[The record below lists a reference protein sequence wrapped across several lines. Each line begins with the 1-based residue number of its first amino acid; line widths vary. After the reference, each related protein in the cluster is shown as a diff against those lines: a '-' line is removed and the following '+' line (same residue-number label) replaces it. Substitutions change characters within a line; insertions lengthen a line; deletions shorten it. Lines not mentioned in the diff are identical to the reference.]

1 MDYALSALG
10 RTIRDL
16 RVAKHLT
23 QDQLGSDAGYGAGA
37 GVSISRIENGFTRP
51 SEKSLAG
58 IAFALGVTPR
68 QLESDAAKRTVD
80 FVDAGSSTAGEAGQ
94 AQGQAE
100 LEARAARI
108 RQEVERR
115 ERVSGELTSAFEDA
129 WSRARTDFFEP
140 LLETAEKIDGA
151 DRPDT
156 LEVSGDGVIVEGLA
170 VASRRLPLTPP
181 GVAESLVKGAN
192 GVVLQM
198 APAVGRATAR
208 GTFKAVAALGRAST
222 GAATSDLYGVAQSN
236 AVLSILGGGTRA
248 NGGFGVSGGTKVL
261 TGIKIG
267 ATVLFAISPI
277 VVSAMRSRLQRQEF
291 ARVLD
296 DLDSEIN
303 ASQRGVDALID
314 VLGRSTSVLDEIA
327 VHGGRAIKKWTAQLG
342 PEPRAWDALAP
353 AEQERY
359 QDFVQIADC
368 LLEGVAI
375 STPDLVQTRGDE
387 RESLIEVADTVLNRA
402 EEIIGSLL

>member
-1 MDYALSALG
+1 
-10 RTIRDL
+10 
-16 RVAKHLT
+16 
-23 QDQLGSDAGYGAGA
+23 
-37 GVSISRIENGFTRP
+37 
-51 SEKSLAG
+51 
-58 IAFALGVTPR
+58 
-68 QLESDAAKRTVD
+68 
-80 FVDAGSSTAGEAGQ
+80 
-94 AQGQAE
+94 
-100 LEARAARI
+100 
-108 RQEVERR
+108 
-115 ERVSGELTSAFEDA
+115 
-129 WSRARTDFFEP
+129 
-140 LLETAEKIDGA
+140 
-151 DRPDT
+151 
-156 LEVSGDGVIVEGLA
+156 
-170 VASRRLPLTPP
+170 
-181 GVAESLVKGAN
+181 
-192 GVVLQM
+192 
-198 APAVGRATAR
+198 
-208 GTFKAVAALGRAST
+208 
-222 GAATSDLYGVAQSN
+222 
-236 AVLSILGGGTRA
+236 VLSILGGGTRA

-291 ARVLD
+291 AKVLD
-296 DLDSEIN
+296 DLDTEIN

-342 PEPRAWDALAP
+342 PEPGAWDALAP

-368 LLEGVAI
+368 LLEVVAI